1 MSKLHC
7 KNTNKIKH
15 QARIFSPKTNSPLE
29 MFSNEKYPGEPH
41 SAEFKRRIID
51 FIKKFKEFD
60 EDTKK
65 YSNKIKDKNLRSIND
80 QVTPKETQA

>member
-1 MSKLHC
+1 
-7 KNTNKIKH
+7 
-15 QARIFSPKTNSPLE
+15 

-41 SAEFKRRIID
+41 NAEFKRRRID
-51 FIKKFKEFD
+51 FIKKIKEFD